1 MSIAPSYRPELLALP
16 AEGSTSKVT
25 LGLARTA
32 GAIRRGG
39 PRRHSLSRYELRG
52 SP

>member
-39 PRRHSLSRYELRG
+39 RAAIRCPDTS
-52 SP
+52 